1 MTEQFEAHTPN
12 ISCDGCAQSIQR
24 SLGRLPG
31 VQDVR
36 VDVENKNVSVL
47 YDQDATNA
55 QAIHDRLTQA
65 GFPPQANA

>member
-1 MTEQFEAHTPN
+1 MTEQFEAHTPA
-12 ISCDGCAQSIQR
+12 ISCDGCAQSIKR

-36 VDVENKNVSVL
+36 VDVESKNVSVR
-47 YDQDATNA
+47 YDQDTTSA

-65 GFPPQANA
+65 GFPPQSRA